1 MLLFL
6 RYVNRPV
13 IYLAYLL
20 VGACVFLSY
29 MVWYMAYIGWYASH
43 KERAVGISLA
53 HTQADFTYI
62 LCFFKNFTLT

>member
-20 VGACVFLSY
+20 VGAYVFLSY

-53 HTQADFTYI
+53 HTHKQTSHTFCVFLRTSH
-62 LCFFKNFTLT
+62 